1 MTDGIRLRELELEQA
16 LTRLAKIELEI
27 SDQKYAIKLVE
38 YIVFG
43 FIGLIA
49 VSVVGALLALV
60 LR

>member
-16 LTRLAKIELEI
+16 LTRLAKIEREI

>member
-1 MTDGIRLRELELEQA
+1 MTEGTHLRELELERA
-16 LTRLAKIELEI
+16 LTRLAKIERDI